1 MKKVIL
7 SFIFTTGLFG
17 LLNAQEYKIPDKV
30 VIITRQDVNIRQAP
44 QTSAAVVEKA
54 SMGTMYELT
63 GQKDSW
69 YEVKDIKTGKNV
81 YVSTTVG
88 RLATGNQIS
97 RTDKGLVSED
107 EYPDIVYQKLKR
119 CRTEN
124 RRRLTYF
131 IGNRKKT
138 SFTPG
143 YRKQPLL

>member
-30 VIITRQDVNIRQAP
+30 VVITRQDVNIRQAP

-69 YEVKDIKTGKNV
+69 YEVKDIKTGKNG

-107 EYPDIVYQKLKR
+107 E
-119 CRTEN
+119 
-124 RRRLTYF
+124 
-131 IGNRKKT
+131 
-138 SFTPG
+138 
-143 YRKQPLL
+143 